1 MSRRQPPDPGTGA
14 ALPSD
19 YDTDPGRFA
28 AAQAATQ
35 RFSARGDVHP
45 LIAHRLAAAG
55 CRTVLD
61 IGGGTGTLARLLTGH
76 GIRTVVAD
84 HASHITRAPRPAI
97 RTDAV
102 RLPFPAGTF
111 DGAAALFMLYH
122 LANPVLAL
130 QEARR
135 VLRPHGLLAVSTV
148 SRHSDPELAPVLPRL
163 GKPLSF
169 DAENGPGLLRSIF
182 GAVAIQ
188 HWDDPLIHIPDRDAL
203 TLYLRGRGLPAQR
216 ARAAA
221 QQLQTPIIITKRGMI
236 GWIRMPRQPTPF
248 RTSRSLVGV
257 LVGRAPRGSI
267 SPRERVA

>member
-1 MSRRQPPDPGTGA
+1 MSGQQPPEPGTGA

-28 AAQAATQ
+28 ATQAATR
-35 RFSARGDVHP
+35 RFSARGDIHP

-84 HASHITRAPRPAI
+84 RASHITRAPRPAI
-97 RTDAV
+97 RADAV

-122 LANPVLAL
+122 LPSPALAL

-135 VLRPHGLLAVSTV
+135 VMRPHGLFAVSTV
-148 SRHSDPELAPVLPRL
+148 SRHNDPELASVLPDW

-169 DAENGPGLLRSIF
+169 DAENGPALLRSLF
-182 GAVAIQ
+182 GAVTIQ
-188 HWDDPLIHIPDRDAL
+188 HWDDPLVHLPDRDAL
-203 TLYLRGRGLPAQR
+203 TLYLRGRGLPAQP

-221 QQLQTPIIITKRGMI
+221 QQLKTPITITKRGMI
-236 GWIRMPRQPTPF
+236 GWIRMP
-248 RTSRSLVGV
+248 
-257 LVGRAPRGSI
+257 
-267 SPRERVA
+267 